1 MTKDP
6 CCPRHDALVSAT
18 MTWLRM
24 RQTDATGMQQ
34 PHVWGHTPPLR
45 TRAAL
50 PDDRRPCRIRRA

>member
-6 CCPRHDALVSAT
+6 CCPQHDALVSAT

-34 PHVWGHTPPLR
+34 THVWGHTPPLR
-45 TRAAL
+45 TRAAFT
-50 PDDRRPCRIRRA
+50 